1 MYKLL
6 FYFWFL
12 PNGIFNVCR
21 DLFLT
26 KMSLQIKYS
35 DNISLLKCF
44 IKRTNVQIPYSLFVI
59 SPSPFLCGNCDTL
72 SIPRQLCRTGLSIY
86 VYSIWSKNFL
96 MSYTKGLFMRSIH
109 VLWKGKAPYN
119 QMWNKNYQKTKDFLF
134 LCMKSGSGSMTS
146 WNKMQS
152 QMNNWWKE
160 KKLIRGGCDSFT
172 PGWRFQIARL
182 KHANPWDFHFKSWP
196 CLTYRCV
203 LEGCDLI
210 LQVRT
215 KTEDFMISEAVI
227 WGGWSIS
234 GVSSLQIEDIS
245 SPDD

>member
-1 MYKLL
+1 MSWPL
-6 FYFWFL
+6 F
-12 PNGIFNVCR
+12 
-21 DLFLT
+21 T

-119 QMWNKNYQKTKDFLF
+119 QMWNKNYQKTKDFFISLHEVWF
-134 LCMKSGSGSMTS
+134 WFNDLLEQNAKS
-146 WNKMQS
+146 N
-152 QMNNWWKE
+152 E
-160 KKLIRGGCDSFT
+160 
-172 PGWRFQIARL
+172 
-182 KHANPWDFHFKSWP
+182 
-196 CLTYRCV
+196 
-203 LEGCDLI
+203 
-210 LQVRT
+210 
-215 KTEDFMISEAVI
+215 
-227 WGGWSIS
+227 
-234 GVSSLQIEDIS
+234 
-245 SPDD
+245 